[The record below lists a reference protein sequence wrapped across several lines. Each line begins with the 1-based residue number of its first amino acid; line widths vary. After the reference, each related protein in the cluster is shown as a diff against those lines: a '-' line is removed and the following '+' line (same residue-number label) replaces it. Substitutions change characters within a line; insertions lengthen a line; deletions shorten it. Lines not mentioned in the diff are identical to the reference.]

1 MPITLPE
8 DALDPVVAKIGEVAG
23 ILTGGTTQEI
33 NDAFLRNPLETL
45 ADALRDRQDAV
56 IELLGMLLGDTNAE
70 VLGMPAGGTDDHWIP
85 IRDPDG
91 HETGLY
97 LVVSSKSG
105 RMHMGLGWR
114 FDATEGDVTVSIWA
128 HIPLLSTNGTTAGDG
143 TRLEIATEAA
153 PVRIATEITLAGGF
167 GVDGLRFRGVRGM
180 ISVKGFTSPPDVG
193 LVLLGLQL
201 GDAPAADRSLAD
213 LASLPATAW
222 IETAIALFTAQ
233 LRQSGAAD
241 AASLVAD
248 FVLPLAGVTASGA
261 IPRLPWE
268 TLPARGTAVFDEWFN
283 TLVSTPNGMR
293 DWLSKWQG
301 LLHKASN
308 APALRAPAGSGTRA
322 DPWRAGV
329 TLPGTSVIIEPTAA
343 VETQSSGAR
352 MLYLGLRVSSTPFAL
367 AVGVNAPQLE
377 IAANTEII
385 AIPIGSTAAVRAL
398 PTLSAVLNMTA
409 PNGTLATHTF
419 VAPDAL
425 APLGTLRVG
434 SIEAGLA
441 LNAQGHPV
449 PHLALRDVACL
460 RGTWP
465 MLDLSSA
472 DAILDGLGAVVG
484 NFIQQQIEQGLALAT
499 GGSHVG
505 KRIAALLGLLAPSA
519 DGAPAV
525 WPVPLVTDAAR
536 VAQFL
541 GNPLAAV
548 ARYHATCLTTT
559 IDGKPAWRFLLAEL
573 GALLREAGAP
583 SLPVI
588 GTGAVDAPFRL
599 IVARSAA
606 GDLVVSGTFSM
617 SGLRPQ
623 LALNAAF
630 EPRSIPVG
638 DASLRLALTAQLLH
652 LDLAPPAGADI
663 ATGAWLPRLDAEV
676 SLGNVTGIETPSLGG
691 LRVGA
696 DALAIAL
703 RWANPGGAT
712 WRVRV
717 VDPVA
722 SWDGA
727 RASTLRLPPL
737 ELTPQGLPGWTLTD
751 PKLGGAL
758 GTVQRD
764 AVAEL
769 TRFIVGHLALEHGG
783 PVGFAMSAL
792 LGLLPTDPGLALPAW
807 RGGELDLRLPDD
819 FPILQP
825 ADWTAFFNDPW
836 PEIRAHLLKLLQ
848 DPRFAMPLLRW
859 LSTALQGLAPQRV
872 LGNALLAFDEARNGV
887 GDFAAPDADADAMSS
902 ADDAPLGF
910 PSLDRLPIA
919 IRGNGTYAEPYRVGV
934 RAPAARG
941 VEALVWLDPDGP
953 PTGAAI
959 DVVLQAVAPAL
970 RDLAQLDGVPLDRLL
985 EILTALGTVDNGIA
999 SALHGVTP
1007 APLGAALGQLET
1019 FLNTSD
1025 GVALTA
1031 SQQPADASWTRP
1043 APLEAA
1049 HVVQPSAPTVI
1060 AAVQAQI
1067 TAWDGGQSLPVL
1079 MLAAPFAHN
1088 DAWDALSA
1096 AIGNAS
1102 AGFTYRAAGVSP
1114 HSVSLQTLAGT
1125 ARLTAAELAVYDDAP
1140 GLAPA
1145 ARLVPVDAAPGT
1157 SSQAEQ
1163 VVRLVARL
1171 QVTQPGKRV
1180 VIVAHSSTGLAARAA
1195 LQRAGMSAQVRGIIT
1210 IGTPHVGTPMAWV
1223 SDPTVRDAVS
1233 MLQRISSAVPSNVPV
1248 KPALDALWR
1257 FLRGRDLADAP
1268 LPWPAH
1274 AFSPSGP
1281 QALPAGIDGLAIA
1294 TRLPGT
1300 QLRQAVASG
1309 IAARANALRTA
1320 LDGRAPVQRM
1330 GIGLALA
1337 PRVPTVD
1344 SNVRV
1349 ACSVR
1354 LDLAEFR
1361 VANGGAPRTLPRVQ
1375 LQVTMT
1381 RADGWLVGSPS
1392 ERVRVR
1398 WAEFGCSIG
1407 ADGVVPT
1414 VSLHDAAVDGVELLL
1429 ATLHQAVDGT
1439 LQPDDILVPALDAVL
1454 STLTAAPTANA
1465 DVVAVA
1471 RLLQSLDIFKLRG
1484 ATIADGFAINPD
1496 GFSGVM
1502 ADARAYGRRVLADVL
1517 ADVTRRTAL
1526 LTHLRAAFAFDAT
1539 DLTQLLFED
1548 VGDTPEWRAARS
1560 LLRGLGLLDTS
1571 ARGSTPIVANWLALF
1586 ASPAEFL
1593 RTRVQS
1599 LVRDATQRANLLSEL
1614 RAILGVSDVG
1624 LPAAQLALGGGV
1636 QLRVEALGKV
1646 SLLIDDTAR
1655 LTLGGALALSG
1666 TFEMDLRAGTASF
1679 TIRVQPTGI
1688 ATGLVWRATLAAAPA
1703 TLSWNLALDFSD
1715 GVCTAPLDAL
1725 PIYPVP
1731 GDFAA
1736 RLGALLPRVTVS
1748 TMATALLDSIVLP
1761 RLPQLGVPL
1770 GFLGIAETVTGG
1782 RARIRNLSRLVADP
1796 LGWLLTPQ
1804 ALGTSTRQLGTSTRQ
1819 LDPSRV
1825 AGLVREL
1832 AIALGLADDAGNIA
1846 LPFNL
1851 LLRTAVSP
1859 SAGIALD
1866 MTSPLALGGGVT
1878 VDADFSLSWT
1888 AAGTLGAGAAF
1899 ELRAP
1904 LPGSWPA
1911 FRAQLG
1917 VEHDAFRIAL
1927 GADEA
1932 MIQLLPFAG
1941 FDAGAIGAAAVHRL
1955 LPTLIDAAL
1964 RALQENDPTLATLV
1978 GRIRAAATVLEVDT
1992 VARLD
1997 TLVHDP
2003 VAWVRNRFSAANAV
2017 ASVTAVN
2024 TIIANA
2030 DFTVGP
2036 SGKLVFRPGGSPVAV
2051 TLGRNG
2057 SIGLGVELV
2066 NLDLGPVTMSA
2077 DFKVGISDSGPI
2089 VPVVTSSLDVAV
2101 DEGVIAPAGVSIV
2114 PSLHLAID
2122 SGSGVAL
2129 QLYPIGNAPG
2139 SPDFRLDILPVFQL
2153 VVDDG
2158 GTIPDAL
2165 LSLARRVL
2173 VPVVIETFLDTPDVT
2188 GWLNTSLSTPAD
2200 ARLKPGAILI
2210 SAGLLRASGGGG
2222 FDLVPLDELANPLRL
2237 VEGLIGAGLS
2247 AGAAVFSATP
2257 VIKFGDPENPGD
2269 ETPGLYIVQR
2279 PAVAAPTAAKSYGIR
2294 VLLPELTVSEDP
2306 EVIIRLG
2313 GRSDWIEAAGGP
2325 SGTKSGLT
2333 FLAIT
2338 DDPLNTTHRFS
2349 FDPAF
2354 TIAGVGVDIS
2364 GHADEPLFDVNGFQL
2379 GGIQALLYLD
2389 VGGLTG
2395 GGAPTVKFGLF
2406 GDIEDIAIPL
2416 GTSDSNPVAASLMS
2430 GSGSDGDSQPVNPKF
2445 SIRAAYV
2452 EHLWVEIG
2460 GEARNEVWFPIQKT
2474 FGPVTIQQIGVRW
2487 IGGPKSKLAVLLD
2500 GGVALAGLAV
2510 GVDDL
2515 SLTMPLANIS
2525 IIGDWELGLR
2535 GLAIS
2540 YNGGGVKLAGGMLQ
2554 ASDEIR
2560 YDGFILVEIGGKSF
2574 VAFGSYG
2581 VVDGETSLFVFLVIG
2596 IPIGGPPYF
2605 FITGLAG
2612 GFGYNRGLVVPPIEG
2627 VPQFPLVS
2635 AMSNPSAVT
2644 DDPMGFLRGLGPS
2657 FPMERGSYWFAAGI
2671 KFTSFTLVNSQ
2682 ALLYVLLNRGLEIGI
2697 LGMSAVQLPPAPAPA
2712 LVSIELALKARFST
2726 IEGVISVEARL
2737 TDNSWL
2743 LSRDCR
2749 LTGGFAFFVWF
2760 AGEHAGDM
2768 VITLGGYHPR
2778 FTKPAHFPDVPR
2790 LGFTWRI
2797 GSDITVKGELY
2808 FALTLREMMAGGAL
2822 ELNYDSGDIA
2832 AWFKVWANAY
2842 IKWKPFWFE
2851 FDGGVSIGVRVDT
2864 WLGTVRVE
2872 VGADFWIW
2880 GPDVGGQATVHLW
2893 VVSFTIHF
2901 GPAYNKPAE
2910 LLSWDQFRKTLLPP
2924 ENDKLFSGNVERGL
2938 ISGSAAHGPWLVLPE
2953 FILRTDV
2960 FIAST
2965 EIVFGGGAAATVPYG
2980 GKGEVDVK
2988 PMGVTKV
2995 TSSHRVR
3002 VIRVSDSADLTAR
3015 FQSREELGGNVARAM
3030 WDTDTG
3036 NPANTVIRALTGS
3049 RLVAEFDHARLDS
3062 TGRIPWTK
3070 LFDTGRRH
3078 PLPFASELADR
3089 GTVDASAKRAF
3100 DLDRFSLKATD
3111 ALLAAQ
3117 VVLGADAWSARRDAT
3132 LAELAAEGVRV
3143 SPSSKNGDV
3152 TPRGSFRRGR
3162 RSSPPLVRS
3171 LYEGLNAES
3180 APASERH
3187 DVLPPIEPEPK
3198 EQAIRPTLD
3207 RITRMRAEPTRAA
3220 TGSIRTTVDLHQFDG
3235 AIAEVDMAT
3244 LLTAPIP
3251 GASVMRQAPLVAA
3264 RESSIAV
3271 QTPGVTRGLQT
3282 TLSDVQLLNTMT
3294 KAAYAPSFGAHATIS
3309 ATASAAGN
3317 IVGVPVDAG
3326 STLRWTIPTRD
3337 VTGVPPTL
3345 TLRGDA
3351 AARITAL
3358 DRSGEPLL
3366 DVETVGSRS
3375 ITIPPGAATLLVTG
3389 LGHSMQRE
3397 APLLPGA
3404 VTLHEATSPVPVIGW
3419 QSHTPLIVAGETTL
3433 LARGATLRLSAPL
3446 PPRVTA
3452 GSIMASDAIAAQ
3464 RAVETLLPIAV
3475 RAIAIIVD
3483 DNDATVGGEVA
3494 DTLAISAQGAV
3505 LTSDPI
3511 IIASGSRTILL
3522 YDVLAVD
3529 GDATIIR
3536 IPVAFAESWTLC
3548 GVLGLQANAATW
3560 ATLLTTADLDTLVEN
3575 GPLTP
3580 LGSSTLTFSDN
3591 N

>member
-1 MPITLPE
+1 MPVTLPE

-23 ILTGGTTQEI
+23 ILTGGATHEI

-45 ADALRDRQDAV
+45 AEALRDRQDAV

-97 LVVSSKSG
+97 LVVSSKSS
-105 RMHMGLGWR
+105 RMHVGLGWR

-128 HIPLLSTNGTTAGDG
+128 HIPLLSTNGTTTGDG

-180 ISVKGFTSPPDVG
+180 ISVKGFTAAPDVG

-201 GDAPAADRSLAD
+201 GDAPATDRSLAD
-213 LASLPATAW
+213 LAALPATAW

-233 LRQSGAAD
+233 LRQAGAAD
-241 AASLVAD
+241 AASIVAD

-261 IPRLPWE
+261 IPRLAWE
-268 TLPARGTAVFDEWFN
+268 TLPARGPAVFDEWFN
-283 TLVSTPNGMR
+283 ALVSTPNGMR

-301 LLHKASN
+301 LLHKATN

-343 VETQSSGAR
+343 IETQNSGAR

-367 AVGVNAPQLE
+367 AGGVNAPQLE
-377 IAANTEII
+377 ITANTEII
-385 AIPIGSTAAVRAL
+385 AIPIGSNTAVRAL
-398 PTLSAVLNMTA
+398 PTLSAVLKLTA
-409 PNGTLATHTF
+409 PNGALATHAF
-419 VAPDAL
+419 LAPDAL

-472 DAILDGLGAVVG
+472 DAILDGLGAVLG
-484 NFIQQQIEQGLALAT
+484 NFIQQQIEQGLALAA

-505 KRIAALLGLLAPSA
+505 KRIAALLGFLAPSA
-519 DGAPAV
+519 DGAPGV

-536 VAQFL
+536 ITQFL

-548 ARYHATCLTTT
+548 ARYHATSLTTM
-559 IDGKPAWRFLLAEL
+559 IDGRPAWRFLLAEL
-573 GALLREAGAP
+573 GELLRDAGAP
-583 SLPVI
+583 SLAVI
-588 GTGAVDAPFRL
+588 GTGDIEAPFRL

-606 GDLVVSGTFSM
+606 GDLVVSGTLSM
-617 SGLRPQ
+617 AGVRPQ
-623 LALNAAF
+623 LALNVAF
-630 EPRSIPVG
+630 EPHPIPLG
-638 DASLRLALTAQLLH
+638 DASLRLQLTARLLH
-652 LDLAPPAGADI
+652 LDLAPPNGTDA
-663 ATGAWLPRLDAEV
+663 ATGAWLPRIDADV
-676 SLGNVTGIETPSLGG
+676 WLGNVSGLETPSLGG

-696 DALAIAL
+696 DALAVSL
-703 RWANPGGAT
+703 RWANPGGAS
-712 WRVRV
+712 WSVRV
-717 VDPVA
+717 VNPVA

-727 RASTLRLPPL
+727 RSSTLRLPPL
-737 ELTPQGLPGWTLTD
+737 ELTPQGLPGWSLTD
-751 PKLGGAL
+751 PNLGGAL
-758 GTVQRD
+758 GAVPRD

-792 LGLLPTDPGLALPAW
+792 LGLLPSDPGLALPAW
-807 RGGELDLRLPDD
+807 HAGELDLRLPDD

-825 ADWTAFFNDPW
+825 ADWGAFFSDPW
-836 PEIRAHLLKLLQ
+836 PEIRAHLLKVLQ
-848 DPRFAMPLLRW
+848 DPQFTMPLLRW
-859 LSTALQGLAPQRV
+859 LATALQGLAPQRV
-872 LGNALLAFDEARNGV
+872 IGNAPLTFDEARNGD
-887 GDFAAPDADADAMSS
+887 GDFVAPDGDADATSNS
-902 ADDAPLGF
+902 DDAPLGF
-910 PSLDRLPIA
+910 PSLERLPIA
-919 IRGNGTYAEPYRVGV
+919 IRGNGTYVDPYRIGV
-934 RAPAARG
+934 RTPAARG
-941 VEALVWLDPDGP
+941 VDALVWLDPDGP
-953 PTGAAI
+953 PTGSAI

-970 RDLAQLDGVPLDRLL
+970 RDLAHLDGVPLDQLL
-985 EILTALGTVDNGIA
+985 GIL
-999 SALHGVTP
+999 SALRTLDVGMARALQGITP
-1007 APLGAALGQLET
+1007 APLGAALVQLET
-1019 FLNTSD
+1019 FLATSD

-1031 SQQPADASWTRP
+1031 SQQPSDASWTRP

-1049 HVVQPSAPTVI
+1049 HIAQPAAPAVI

-1067 TAWDGGQSLPVL
+1067 ATWDAGQDLPVV
-1079 MLAAPFAHN
+1079 MLSAPFAHN
-1088 DAWDALSA
+1088 AAWDALA
-1096 AIGNAS
+1096 AALGSTPA
-1102 AGFTYRAAGVSP
+1102 AFTYRASGVSP

-1125 ARLTAAELAVYDDAP
+1125 TRLTAAELAVYDDAP

-1171 QVTQPGKRV
+1171 QAVQPGKRV
-1180 VIVAHSSTGLAARAA
+1180 VIVAHSSSGLAARAA
-1195 LQRAGMSAQVRGIIT
+1195 VQRAGLSAQVRGIIT

-1233 MLQRISSAVPSNVPV
+1233 MLQRVTSVVPPDVPV
-1248 KPALDALWR
+1248 KPALDALWQ
-1257 FLRGRDLADAP
+1257 FLRGRDLVDAP

-1274 AFSPSGP
+1274 AFTPAGP

-1309 IAARANALRTA
+1309 IAARATELRTS
-1320 LDGRAPVQRM
+1320 LSGRAPVQQI

-1337 PRVPTVD
+1337 PRVPTAD
-1344 SNVRV
+1344 SNIRV
-1349 ACSVR
+1349 DCSVR
-1354 LDLAEFR
+1354 LDLTEFR
-1361 VANGGAPRTLPRVQ
+1361 VANGGVARTLPRVQ
-1375 LQVTMT
+1375 LQVTIT

-1407 ADGVVPT
+1407 ADGVVP
-1414 VSLHDAAVDGVELLL
+1414 SIALHDTAVEGVELLR
-1429 ATLHQAVDGT
+1429 ATLHKAVDGT
-1439 LQPDDILVPALDAVL
+1439 FQPDDILVPALDAVL
-1454 STLTAAPTANA
+1454 SNLTAAPTANA
-1465 DVVAVA
+1465 DVVAIA
-1471 RLLQSLDIFKLRG
+1471 QLLHSLDIFKLRG
-1484 ATIADGFAINPD
+1484 ASITDGFAINPD

-1502 ADARAYGRRVLADVL
+1502 ADARAYARRVLADVL
-1517 ADVTRRTAL
+1517 ADMTRRAAL
-1526 LTHLRAAFAFDAT
+1526 LARLRAAFAFGAT
-1539 DLTQLLFED
+1539 DLTRLLFED
-1548 VGDTPEWRAARS
+1548 AGDTPEWRAVRS
-1560 LLRGLGLLDTS
+1560 LLRGLGLLDAS
-1571 ARGSTPIVANWLALF
+1571 PRGSAPIVANWLALF

-1593 RTRVQS
+1593 RTRVQT
-1599 LVRDATQRANLLSEL
+1599 LVRDATTRANLLSEL

-1636 QLRVEALGKV
+1636 QLRVEALGTV
-1646 SLLIDDTAR
+1646 SLLIDDSAR

-1666 TFEMDLRAGTASF
+1666 TFEMDLRAGTAALA
-1679 TIRVQPTGI
+1679 IRVQPAGI
-1688 ATGLVWRATLAAAPA
+1688 TTGLIWRATLDAAPA
-1703 TLSWNLALDFSD
+1703 TLTWNLSLDFGD
-1715 GVCTAPLDAL
+1715 GVCVAPLAAL

-1731 GDFAA
+1731 PDFAA

-1748 TMATALLDSIVLP
+1748 TLATALLDTIVLP

-1770 GFLGIAETVTGG
+1770 GYLGIAETVTGG
-1782 RARIRNLSRLVADP
+1782 RARIRNLSRLIADP

-1804 ALGTSTRQLGTSTRQ
+1804 ALGNSARQ
-1819 LDPSRV
+1819 LDPTRV

-1832 AIALGLADDAGNIA
+1832 AIALGLADNAGDIA

-1851 LLRTAVSP
+1851 RLRTAVSP

-1866 MTSPLALGGGVT
+1866 MTSPLALGGGVMI
-1878 VDADFSLSWT
+1878 DAGFTLSWT
-1888 AAGTLGAGAAF
+1888 GAGTLGAGAAF
-1899 ELRAP
+1899 DLRAP

-1917 VEHDAFRIAL
+1917 VEHGAFRIAL
-1927 GADEA
+1927 GADDA

-1941 FDAGAIGAAAVHRL
+1941 FDAAALGAAAVHRL

-1964 RALQENDPTLATLV
+1964 RALQENDPTLAALV
-1978 GRIRAAATVLEVDT
+1978 GKIRAAAAVLEVDT

-2003 VAWVRNRFSAANAV
+2003 VAWVRSRFSAANAV

-2036 SGKLVFRPGGSPVAV
+2036 SGKLMFRPGGSPVAV

-2077 DFKVGISDSGPI
+2077 EFKVGISDSGPI

-2101 DEGVIAPAGVSIV
+2101 DDGVIAPAGVSIV

-2122 SGSGVAL
+2122 SGSGIAL

-2200 ARLKPGAILI
+2200 ARLQPGAILI

-2222 FDLVPLDELANPLRL
+2222 FDLVPLDQLANPMRL
-2237 VEGLIGAGLS
+2237 VEGLIGAGMS
-2247 AGAAVFSATP
+2247 AGAAVFAATP
-2257 VIKFGDPENPGD
+2257 VIKFADPENPAD

-2325 SGTKSGLT
+2325 AGTKAGLT

-2338 DDPLNTTHRFS
+2338 DDPGNTAHRFS
-2349 FDPAF
+2349 FDPSF

-2364 GHADEPLFDVNGFQL
+2364 GHADEPLFDISGFQV
-2379 GGIQALLYLD
+2379 GGFQALLFLD
-2389 VGGLTG
+2389 VSGITG

-2406 GDIEDIAIPL
+2406 GDIADIAIPL

-2430 GSGSDGDSQPVNPKF
+2430 GSASDGESQPVNPKF

-2460 GEARNEVWFPIQKT
+2460 GEERNEVWFPIQKT

-2525 IIGDWELGLR
+2525 VIGDWELGLR

-2822 ELNYDSGDIA
+2822 ELSYDSGDIA

-2851 FDGGVSIGVRVDT
+2851 FDGGVSIGVKVDT

-2901 GPAYNKPAE
+2901 GPDYNTPAE
-2910 LLSWDQFRKTLLPP
+2910 ILSWDQFRKTLLPP

-2953 FILRTDV
+2953 FILRSDV

-2965 EIVFGGGAAATVPYG
+2965 EIVFGGGAVATVPYG
-2980 GKGEVDVK
+2980 AKGEVDVK
-2988 PMGVTKV
+2988 PMGITKV

-3002 VIRVSDSADLTAR
+3002 VIRVRDGADLTAR
-3015 FQSREELGGNVARAM
+3015 FQAREELGGNVARAM

-3036 NPANTVIRALTGS
+3036 NPANTVIKALTGS
-3049 RLVAEFDHARLDS
+3049 RLVAEFDHTRLDS

-3070 LFDTGRRH
+3070 LFETGRRH

-3089 GTVDASAKRAF
+3089 GTVDASAKRSN
-3100 DLDRFSLKATD
+3100 DLDKFTLRAKD

-3117 VVLGADAWSARRDAT
+3117 VVLGADAWSVRRDAT

-3152 TPRGSFRRGR
+3152 TPRGTFRRGR

-3171 LYEGLNAES
+3171 LYEGLNADS
-3180 APASERH
+3180 APSAEH
-3187 DVLPPIEPEPK
+3187 QVVLPPIDPEPNA
-3198 EQAIRPTLD
+3198 QAIRPTLE

-3220 TGSIRTTVDLHQFDG
+3220 TGSIRTTVDARQFDG
-3235 AIAEVDMAT
+3235 AIAEVDMAA
-3244 LLTAPIP
+3244 LLSAPIP
-3251 GASVMRQAPLVAA
+3251 GASVMRQAPIVAA
-3264 RESSIAV
+3264 RESAIAV
-3271 QTPGVTRGLQT
+3271 RSPAVTRGLRT
-3282 TLSDVQLLNTMT
+3282 TLGDVRLLDMLT
-3294 KAAYAPSFGAHATIS
+3294 KAAYAPSFGTHAGVSVTS
-3309 ATASAAGN
+3309 SAAASVG
-3317 IVGVPVDAG
+3317 GVPVDAG
-3326 STLRWTIPTRD
+3326 STLRWTMPTRV

-3345 TLRGDA
+3345 MLRGDA
-3351 AARITAL
+3351 AARVTAL

-3375 ITIPPGAATLLVTG
+3375 IAIPSGTATLLVTG

-3397 APLLPGA
+3397 APMLLGA
-3404 VTLHEATSPVPVIGW
+3404 VTLHEATSPVPVVGW
-3419 QSHTPLIVAGETTL
+3419 QSHTPLIVAGDTTL
-3433 LARGATLRLSAPL
+3433 LARGATLRLSSPL
-3446 PPRVTA
+3446 PPRITS
-3452 GSIMASDAIAAQ
+3452 GSIMASDAIGAQ
-3464 RAVETLLPIAV
+3464 RAVETLLPVAV

-3483 DNDATVGGEVA
+3483 DNDTTLGGEVA
-3494 DTLAISAQGAV
+3494 DTLAISSQGAV

-3511 IIASGSRTILL
+3511 IVAAGSRTVLL
-3522 YDVLAVD
+3522 YDVLAID
-3529 GDATIIR
+3529 GDATTIR

-3548 GVLGLQANAATW
+3548 GVLGLQATAATW

-3591 N
+3591 T